1 MGEEHDIPHR
11 NTSERDDR
19 GPVTL
24 EGDFSRVDDD

>member
-1 MGEEHDIPHR
+1 MTEERDIPHR
-11 NTSERDDR
+11 TIAERDDR

>member
-1 MGEEHDIPHR
+1 MSEERDIPHR
-11 NTSERDDR
+11 STSDRDDG